1 MASRPLANP
10 LFPDVPALPGVPP
23 VFRGPLNPAGT
34 SSRPPP
40 ALTADSLG
48 STPVAA
54 AWGLY
59 NVDGTVALKVD
70 SIVTLEPSRE
80 YRISDY
86 PVERGGFASYNKV
99 ALPGEL
105 RVAVTK
111 GGSDAD
117 RNAFLTA
124 LDVLVATRDLLN
136 VVTPDTA
143 FTDVN
148 LVHYDYHRA
157 SDGGAT
163 LLRVELHFVEV
174 RQSAKSK
181 FSDSK
186 APSGADLKND
196 GPVQT
201 AVPTVAQTPPAGVT
215 YT

>member
-10 LFPDVPALPGVPP
+10 LYPDVPALPGVPP
-23 VFRGPLNPAGT
+23 VFRGPGNPAGET
-34 SSRPPP
+34 SRPPS
-40 ALTADSLG
+40 ALIRDS
-48 STPVAA
+48 AA
-54 AWGLY
+54 ATSSASAWGLY
-59 NVDGTVALKVD
+59 KTDGTIALKVD
-70 SIVTLEPSRE
+70 SVFTLEPSRE
-80 YRISDY
+80 FRISDY

-99 ALPGEL
+99 ATPREL
-105 RVAVTK
+105 RVSVTK
-111 GGSDAD
+111 GGSNAD

-124 LDVLVATRDLLN
+124 LDGLVSSLDLLN

-157 SDGGAT
+157 SDNGAT
-163 LLRVELHFVEV
+163 LLRVDLQLIEV
-174 RQSAKSK
+174 RQSAKTK

-201 AVPTVAQTPPAGVT
+201 AVPTVAQTPTIGPL
-215 YT
+215 